1 MLSARNTLQTYGW
14 VSILLHWIM
23 AIALLGMYAVGTYMV
38 ELDYYD
44 SLYHTLPNLHKS
56 VGILLGLLLLVR
68 LAWLY
73 SQPHPS
79 PANSIAPAITH
90 VMATWGH
97 ATLYVLIVALVITGY
112 LIATAK
118 GHGISVFG
126 WFEVPALLPYSDTQA
141 DWAGDIHEF
150 FANLFVFAVGVHA
163 LAAFIHHFY
172 WKDQTL
178 KRMLGKA

>member
-73 SQPHPS
+73 SQPRPS
-79 PANSIAPAITH
+79 PANSIAPAISHMGTRH
-90 VMATWGH
+90 FIRFDRCPCYHRLSDCHCQRTWHFG
-97 ATLYVLIVALVITGY
+97 IWLV
-112 LIATAK
+112 
-118 GHGISVFG
+118 
-126 WFEVPALLPYSDTQA
+126 
-141 DWAGDIHEF
+141 
-150 FANLFVFAVGVHA
+150 
-163 LAAFIHHFY
+163 
-172 WKDQTL
+172 
-178 KRMLGKA
+178 